1 MRKLFALIA
10 AAALVAAF
18 TLPAAAAE
26 WNFFGDVKFRT
37 FWADDDSET
46 VFVGGDR
53 GQTYFGPGVTHFDDG
68 DLAWGHSVG
77 TAFGGSVQA
86 GDVGGFVAFR
96 PLENSIHQNGGDFFQ
111 VYGTWNF
118 GAGTLLVGKTF
129 GPVNWFGSNMVFLDE
144 NCCLGFG
151 GILSYVKPMIQ
162 VSFEGDWGLLKIAAL
177 QPEPPEQIFPIGGV
191 PMFQQNASF
200 GPVNLF
206 TNAGNTGI
214 GYTAWSVDSDATL
227 PKMEASYTNTW
238 GPLELTLL
246 GGWQSYEAVVYVN
259 NNTQK
264 ELDIDS
270 WIIGLGAKLN
280 FGPFYINGD
289 IFSGQN
295 LGQYEFTFQLGSDD
309 AVYRWDNN
317 GGTII
322 DNDTFGFMIAAGY
335 KVNDMLSFEAGYGY
349 TEHELD
355 WAGNWEDD
363 TQGYYLQAVITL
375 AKGVSITP
383 EIGVL
388 DWKDTSIY
396 GLNPG
401 VRDTDQGKTTWYGA
415 QWRITF

>member
-18 TLPAAAAE
+18 TLPATAAE

-37 FWADDDSET
+37 FWVDDDKDT
-46 VFVGGDR
+46 FYVGGDR
-53 GQTYFGPGVTHFDDG
+53 GNTSSNRFDDT
-68 DLAWGHSVG
+68 DLTMGHSVG

-111 VYGTWNF
+111 IYGTWNF

-162 VSFEGDWGLLKIAAL
+162 VSFEGDWGLLKLAAL
-177 QPEPPEQIFPIGGV
+177 APEPPEQMWPIGGV
-191 PMFQQNASF
+191 PAFTQNATF
-200 GPVNLF
+200 GTPVQF
-206 TNAGNTGI
+206 TNAAGAAGV
-214 GYTAWSVDSDATL
+214 GYTGWSLETDTTL
-227 PKMEASYTNTW
+227 PKFEASYANTW
-238 GPLELTLL
+238 GPLELTVL
-246 GGWQSYEAVVYVN
+246 GGWQNIEAVVLT
-259 NNTQK
+259 NNTEK
-264 ELDIDS
+264 ELDLDS
-270 WIIGLGAKLN
+270 WVIGLGAKLN

-289 IFSGQN
+289 VFTGQN

-309 AVYRWDNN
+309 AVYVWDNT
-317 GGTII
+317 GGYIV
-322 DNDTFGFMIAAGY
+322 DNESFGFMLAAGY

-355 WAGNWEDD
+355 WNGNWEDD

-396 GLNPG
+396 GTNPG
-401 VRDTDQGKTTWYGA
+401 RQDTDQGKTTWYGA